1 MIVPASDPA
10 TWGST
15 LDAAAKAVAG
25 GGAVILP
32 TDTVYGIG
40 CSVFSPAAVS
50 AILTAKGPD
59 RDAPPPVLLPSIAA
73 LGKVAYTGGL
83 GRVLMNDFW
92 PGPLTIIVE
101 SLPQIAAILGTNG
114 TVAVRVPAHPTAL
127 ALLERTG
134 PMAVTSA
141 NLTGETPAVTAEEAE
156 RCLGAHAAMTLDGG
170 RCPLGQPSTIVDAT
184 GPLVRIVRLG
194 AIGKVALEGS
204 VGEDGLVPDESA

>member
-1 MIVPASDPA
+1 MIVPATDPT
-10 TWGST
+10 TWGPT

-25 GGAVILP
+25 GEAVILP

-40 CSVFSPAAVS
+40 CSVFSPSAVS
-50 AILTAKGPD
+50 AILAAKGRD
-59 RDAPPPVLLPSIAA
+59 RDAPPPVLIPSVAS

-83 GRVLMNDFW
+83 GRVLMNAFW

-101 SLPQIAAILGTNG
+101 SLPQISAILGTNG
-114 TVAVRVPAHPTAL
+114 TVAVRVPGHPTAR

-156 RCLGAHAAMTLDGG
+156 RSLGAHATMVLDGG
-170 RCPLGQPSTIVDAT
+170 RCPIGQASTIVDAT
-184 GPLVRIVRLG
+184 GPLIRVVRFG
-194 AIGKVALEGS
+194 AIGKVALEGV
-204 VGEDGLVPDESA
+204 VGEDGLVADTGA

>member
-1 MIVPASDPA
+1 MIVPAADPA
-10 TWGST
+10 TWGPT

-25 GGAVILP
+25 GAAVILP

-40 CSVFSPAAVS
+40 CSVFSPDAVS
-50 AILTAKGPD
+50 AILAAKGPE
-59 RDAPPPVLLPSIAA
+59 RDAPPPVLLPSVAA
-73 LGKVAYTGGL
+73 LGQVAYTGGL

-101 SLPQIAAILGTNG
+101 SMPQISAVLGTDG

-127 ALLERTG
+127 ALLKRAG

-141 NLTGETPAVTAEEAE
+141 NIHGETPAVTAEEAE
-156 RCLGAHAAMTLDGG
+156 RSLGSHVEMVLDGG
-170 RCPLGQPSTIVDAT
+170 RCPLGKPSTIVDAT

-194 AIGKVALEGS
+194 AVGKVELEGS
-204 VGEDGLVPDESA
+204 IGEDGLVSDEPA

>member
-1 MIVPASDPA
+1 VIVPATDPGA
-10 TWGST
+10 WGPT
-15 LDAAAKAVAG
+15 LDAAAKAVADG
-25 GGAVILP
+25 AAVILP

-50 AILTAKGPD
+50 AILAAKGRD
-59 RDAPPPVLLPSIAA
+59 RDAPPPVLLPSTAA

-101 SLPQIAAILGTNG
+101 SLPKISAVLGTNG

-127 ALLERTG
+127 ALLQRTG

-141 NLTGETPAVTAEEAE
+141 NTTGEAPAVTAEEAE
-156 RCLGAHAAMTLDGG
+156 RNLGAHAAMVLDGG
-170 RCPLGQPSTIVDAT
+170 RCPLAQPSTIVDAT
-184 GPLVRIVRLG
+184 GPLIRIKRLG
-194 AIGKVALEGS
+194 AISRVELEGS
-204 VGEDGLVPDESA
+204 VGEDGLVSDESA